1 MNATERT
8 IIEAVRDGKVDRR
21 LQLLATRYLEQKDRP
36 APAPRPPAPAKAPIA
51 SVVHHAA
58 ARRAEEHVREEVKAD
73 VWEAVLSRTLVDHR
87 LVHACEACHMPPR
100 SGWRELE
107 PHHLELGAAGRPDEL
122 HLVMALCSSCH
133 RLAPDSA
140 HRAPRAFS
148 VRIVIPWAQAHGYT
162 LPNRKEY
169 RTP

>member
-1 MNATERT
+1 VNATERT

-21 LQLLATRYLEQKDRP
+21 LQLLATRYLEQKSRP
-36 APAPRPPAPAKAPIA
+36 APAPRPPAPAKAPVA
-51 SVVHHAA
+51 SL
-58 ARRAEEHVREEVKAD
+58 EH
-73 VWEAVLSRTLVDHR
+73 WEASKKAADREADQVGVAVWTQVLLRSATDHR
-87 LVHACEACHMPPR
+87 GTPGCEACHR
-100 SGWRELE
+100 RAGYLE
-107 PHHLELGAAGRPDEL
+107 PHHLELGAAGRPDEI

-140 HRAPRAFS
+140 HRAPRGFALR
-148 VRIVIPWAQAHGYT
+148 VVIPWAQAHGYA